1 MKDYT
6 QYTDEELLQMQQQ
19 GESMIMDYLIEKYKP
34 MVRQKARVLYLVGGD
49 QDDLIQEGM
58 IGLFKAVRD
67 YRPEKEASFKTFAQ
81 LCVDRQI
88 YHAIQNSNRQKHQ
101 PLNYYVS
108 INGEEWEAETKKMFQ
123 QSPENIVIANEA
135 ASILQDKI
143 LKELSKMEHQVLTMY
158 MDGDNYL
165 EIAEKMGKTPKSIDN
180 ALQRIRTKVRQCVQ
194 RAVEEKEDK

>member
-1 MKDYT
+1 MKDYA
-6 QYTDEELLQMQQQ
+6 QYTDEELLIMQQQ
-19 GESMIMDYLIEKYKP
+19 GESRIMDYLIEKYKP

-67 YRPEKEASFKTFAQ
+67 YRTDKDTSFKTFAQ

-101 PLNYYVS
+101 PLNSYVS
-108 INGEEWEAETKKMFQ
+108 INGEEWEAETRKMFQ
-123 QSPENIVIANEA
+123 QSPENIVIANETA
-135 ASILQDKI
+135 ILLQDKI
-143 LKELSKMEHQVLTMY
+143 LEELSKMENQVLAMY

-165 EIAEKMGKTPKSIDN
+165 EIAEKMGKSPKSIDN

-194 RAVEEKEDK
+194 QEVEERICI

>member
-19 GESMIMDYLIEKYKP
+19 GESMVMDYLIEKYKP

-101 PLNYYVS
+101 PLNSYVS
-108 INGEEWEAETKKMFQ
+108 INGEEWEAEAKKMFQ

-135 ASILQDKI
+135 ASILQDNI

>member
-101 PLNYYVS
+101 PLNSYVS

>member
-1 MKDYT
+1 MKDYA
-6 QYTDEELLQMQQQ
+6 QYTDEELLIMQQQ

-67 YRPEKEASFKTFAQ
+67 YRTDKDASFKTFAQ

-101 PLNYYVS
+101 PLNSYVS
-108 INGEEWEAETKKMFQ
+108 INGEEWEAEARKMFQ

-135 ASILQDKI
+135 AILLQDKI
-143 LKELSKMEHQVLTMY
+143 LKELSKMENQVLEMY

-165 EIAEKMGKTPKSIDN
+165 EIAGKMGKSPKSIDN

-194 RAVEEKEDK
+194 QEMEERIQI